1 MEIYDNEN
9 LKRLMEECIK
19 EVHENTCYIRFDTS
33 KIKRIYASDT
43 IGKVLGRCHRTKT
56 ANGWEFEII
65 IFRHENRTEKGI
77 KETIIHELIHTL
89 DGCFNHR
96 RDFKYNCEVIKRKLG
111 YDAWKGGND
120 FTSEEYKLSNFKYF
134 NYCPTCH
141 EITSYSNKKTKRF
154 YANGYIHL
162 TCHCDIK
169 HATHEEMEKIVEV
182 WANA

>member
-9 LKRLMEECIK
+9 LKKLMEECIK

-33 KIKRIYASDT
+33 KIKRIYASET
-43 IGKVLGRCHRTKT
+43 TGKVLGKCHRTKT

-89 DGCFNHR
+89 DDCFNHGR
-96 RDFKYNCEVIKRKLG
+96 NFKYVCDVVLRKVG
-111 YDAWKGGND
+111 YDCFSYHQDNITND
-120 FTSEEYKLSNFKYF
+120 YKLANFNYF
-134 NYCPTCH
+134 NYCPKCKQ
-141 EITSYSNKKTKRF
+141 ITACGNRKTKRF
-154 YANGYIHL
+154 YSDNFFHTACKCKIE
-162 TCHCDIK
+162 
-169 HATHEEMEKIVEV
+169 HATNKQMQEIIKV